1 MTLVEAILGDSWP
14 ARLLVTLFVACVYG
28 GAILLNNEI
37 LFPALEFDRYRY
49 LLFVPAGLKLLVIML
64 FGWRGVIGAGLGRA
78 AVTLNEFP
86 NLPMVDGLVFGASVA
101 IAMWTGLALAS
112 RLLRIGYP
120 WPDLRWPHLL
130 VIVVLASLFDAV
142 AFNLAMVWIGH
153 ETLDP
158 RLASDMVKGFAG
170 RVVGAF
176 AFMLLAL
183 DLKRR
188 LLRTAAR

>member
-1 MTLVEAILGDSWP
+1 VAFRPNSWQGTKRP
-14 ARLLVTLFVACVYG
+14 AR
-28 GAILLNNEI
+28 
-37 LFPALEFDRYRY
+37 
-49 LLFVPAGLKLLVIML
+49 
-64 FGWRGVIGAGLGRA
+64 
-78 AVTLNEFP
+78 P
-86 NLPMVDGLVFGASVA
+86 NCDS
-101 IAMWTGLALAS
+101 TGL
-112 RLLRIGYP
+112 LRVGYP

-188 LLRTAAR
+188 LLRTSA